1 MRSSFLEVNLDNI
14 SYNIKQIKNFVGDN
28 VEIMPVIK
36 ANAYGLG
43 ARKLKDV
50 LEKNE
55 IKKIAV
61 AIVDEAITLRK
72 ADFNMDIIV
81 LNELLEEEAK
91 EIVEYNLTPGISVYE
106 LAEKINYYSKEKN
119 VITNVH
125 IEVDTG
131 MGRVGLKPDE
141 VLMFVKKVT
150 SELTNLKIEGIY
162 THFSSADSSEEYTLE
177 QIQKFE
183 DVRKN
188 LKNNGFSFKYMHASA
203 SRRYIKVCSSTL

>member
-1 MRSSFLEVNLDNI
+1 MSNSFLEVNLDNI
-14 SYNIKQIKNFVGDN
+14 SYNIKQIKNFVGDK
-28 VEIMPVIK
+28 VEVMPVVK

-43 ARKLKDV
+43 ASKLKDV
-50 LEKNE
+50 LEENE
-55 IKKIAV
+55 INKLAV

-72 ADFNMDIIV
+72 EDFNMDIIV

-131 MGRVGLKPDE
+131 MGRVGLKPNE
-141 VLMFVKKVT
+141 VLAFVKNVT
-150 SELTNLKIEGIY
+150 SKLTNLKIEGIY

-183 DVRKN
+183 DVQKN
-188 LKNNGFSFKYMHASA
+188 LKDNGFSFRYMHASA

>member
-1 MRSSFLEVNLDNI
+1 MRSSFLEVNLDNV
-14 SYNIKQIKNFVGDN
+14 SYNIKKIKNFVGDK
-28 VEIMPVIK
+28 VEIMPVVK

-43 ARKLKDV
+43 VENLKDV
-50 LEKNE
+50 LEENNINKL
-55 IKKIAV
+55 AV

-72 ADFNMDIIV
+72 AEFNMDIIV

-131 MGRVGLKPDE
+131 MGRVGLKPNE
-141 VLMFVKKVT
+141 VLTFVKKVA

-183 DVRKN
+183 DVQKN
-188 LKNNGFSFKYMHASA
+188 LKDNGFSFKYMHASA